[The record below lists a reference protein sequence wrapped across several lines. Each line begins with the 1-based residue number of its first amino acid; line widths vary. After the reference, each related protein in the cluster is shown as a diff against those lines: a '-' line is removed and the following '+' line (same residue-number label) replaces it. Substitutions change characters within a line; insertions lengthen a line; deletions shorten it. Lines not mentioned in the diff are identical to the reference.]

1 VSPRSRTSSPA
12 GASPAP
18 PPAKATRPHARPLT
32 QSQLVRML
40 LKLAA
45 KPVAADSTPVVEL
58 ERGAR
63 EQILI
68 RVRTTG
74 KSTKE
79 ELDHASKLAQ
89 DELDALMAKYPPLAP
104 ANGNGA

>member
-1 VSPRSRTSSPA
+1 
-12 GASPAP
+12 
-18 PPAKATRPHARPLT
+18 
-32 QSQLVRML
+32 ML

-58 ERGAR
+58 DRGAR

-79 ELDHASKLAQ
+79 ELGHASKLAQ
-89 DELDALMAKYPPLAP
+89 DELDALMAKYPPQTPPAADPTPPAAP
-104 ANGNGA
+104 APTGDVSDAIERARRRGFVQGRSK